1 MKQEIFKC
9 AYKWSLTVC
18 FPPSC
23 PLPRF
28 PCSLS
33 LHTFFFSSK
42 LFWFQ
47 NTYYK
52 NITKMLTELSKYR
65 YEVLFATTLFFKN
78 TQHDTQWYKA
88 ILSFTTLTLL
98 KVHSLPAWENNFIF
112 WWLYRWLTFLSLKME
127 QRVERKRLF
136 PFCLIFQIKLFIRSC
151 TYFSTEFPRN
161 LHTLWQI
168 PTIVFRHNCPLNAWA
183 REVHRTEDLPLDS

>member
-9 AYKWSLTVC
+9 AYKWSTTVC

-28 PCSLS
+28 PFLSPCTLFFFQQTFLISKYILQKPYQDADWTKQIQVWSLS
-33 LHTFFFSSK
+33 
-42 LFWFQ
+42 
-47 NTYYK
+47 
-52 NITKMLTELSKYR
+52 
-65 YEVLFATTLFFKN
+65 ATTLFFKN

-112 WWLYRWLTFLSLKME
+112 WWLYRWLTFLSLKMG

-136 PFCLIFQIKLFIRSC
+136 PFCLIFQIKLFNRSC

-161 LHTLWQI
+161 LHTLW
-168 PTIVFRHNCPLNAWA
+168 
-183 REVHRTEDLPLDS
+183 